1 MFIGGCAARVYNR
14 SWVSAVEYMVSFCSS
29 FPPCKIQCLGSDAKK
44 LDFDFKGLKQAVCHG
59 IDTTGGRKV
68 HRRWDGFDE
77 LNDCSKFA
85 DFTADFCYVN
95 RRPLEMLSSISK
107 VV

>member
-44 LDFDFKGLKQAVCHG
+44 LDFDFKGLKQAVMEL
-59 IDTTGGRKV
+59 TQQVGGKSIE
-68 HRRWDGFDE
+68 DGMV
-77 LNDCSKFA
+77 LMN
-85 DFTADFCYVN
+85 
-95 RRPLEMLSSISK
+95 
-107 VV
+107 